1 MENVAVS
8 SGFPGAITKG
18 DFMQRDQTNNPIY
31 VLSADQTAELRELWR
46 SVRNLVT
53 PERENFIR
61 VKLAAPQARISR
73 KQLFMVMSQLTGLRP
88 EDLLPQ
94 WLYELDQKQQQLETC
109 EL

>member
-1 MENVAVS
+1 
-8 SGFPGAITKG
+8 
-18 DFMQRDQTNNPIY
+18 MQRDQTKNPIY

-94 WLYELDQKQQQLETC
+94 WLYELDQKTTTA
-109 EL
+109 